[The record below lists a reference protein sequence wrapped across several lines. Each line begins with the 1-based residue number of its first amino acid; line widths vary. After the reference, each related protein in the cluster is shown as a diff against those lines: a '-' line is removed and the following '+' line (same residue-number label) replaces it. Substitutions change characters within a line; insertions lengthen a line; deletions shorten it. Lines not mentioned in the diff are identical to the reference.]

1 VNPELLRNLW
11 LQVSPERLIAAPL
24 ILGAVFAL
32 AAFATDSWEVVGSV
46 ASWGYVLIAY
56 LWGTRRAVNV
66 LADEIAAGTW
76 DGQRMSS
83 ISPWTMAWGKLLGG
97 TAYVWYCALLC
108 LVIYAAAEVESA
120 RGAALVLNLPLKIT
134 GALLVQAVALLL
146 ALVLVGKGR
155 RLSRRTVAFAQGGAL
170 FVGLTGVSSVLLPS
184 LTERFGFGAADKVTW
199 FGFVFPSSEFT
210 LLTQVLFLGW
220 AVVAVYR
227 LMAGELQVRQR
238 PWVWLSFSLFLIL
251 YDQGLLVLGPNDAL
265 SLRFLSALL
274 VAIPLYYLAL
284 FAQPNDIIRYRW
296 LSYHLHQGNGRNL
309 LALMPLWL
317 PSLLLA
323 AGLAIVVAVLARSD
337 TQSLAEVE
345 RVARLWSAPIP
356 AGTLSTAIALILFLL
371 RDLGIVLLLSF
382 AKRPKAPDLA
392 AILYLIVLYGIC
404 GGLALAAGAT
414 SLLPLF
420 WPGAGGN
427 ALVVVLAPLI
437 QVILVAILLQRR
449 WAAQNRALQL
459 RPAA

>member
-1 VNPELLRNLW
+1 MNPELLRNLW
-11 LQVSPERLIAAPL
+11 LQFSPERLIAAPL
-24 ILGAVFAL
+24 ILGALFAL
-32 AAFATDSWEVVGSV
+32 AAFATDSWDIVGRV
-46 ASWGYVLIAY
+46 ASGCYLVIAY

-83 ISPWTMAWGKLLGG
+83 IGPWTMAWGKLLGG
-97 TAYVWYCALLC
+97 TVYVWYCALLC
-108 LVIYAAAEVESA
+108 LGIYAAAELESG
-120 RGAALVLNLPLKIT
+120 RRAALVLNLPLKIT

-170 FVGLTGVSSVLLPS
+170 LVGIFGVTSVLLPL
-184 LTERFGFGAADKVTW
+184 LTERFGFGVADKVTW
-199 FGFVFPSSEFT
+199 FGFVFASSEFT
-210 LLTQVLFLGW
+210 LLTQILFLAW
-220 AVVAVYR
+220 SVVAVYR

-238 PWVWLSFSLFLIL
+238 PWVWLGFSLFLIL
-251 YDQGLLVLGPNDAL
+251 YDQGLLVLGPNEAL
-265 SLRFLSALL
+265 SLRFLPALL

-296 LSYHLHQGNGRNL
+296 LSYHLRQGNWRSL
-309 LALMPLWL
+309 QSLLPLWVPSLAL
-317 PSLLLA
+317 A
-323 AGLAIVVAVLARSD
+323 AVLSILVAVLARSD
-337 TQSLAEVE
+337 LQSLAEVE

-356 AGTLSTAIALILFLL
+356 AGSLSTAIAFILFML
-371 RDLGIVLLLSF
+371 RDLGIVLLLNF

-404 GGLALAAGAT
+404 GGLAMAAGAT

-420 WPGAGGN
+420 WPGAGRN
-427 ALVVVLAPLI
+427 ALVVVLAPLV
-437 QVILVAILLQRR
+437 QVILAAILLQRR
-449 WAAQNRALQL
+449 WGAQDRALQL